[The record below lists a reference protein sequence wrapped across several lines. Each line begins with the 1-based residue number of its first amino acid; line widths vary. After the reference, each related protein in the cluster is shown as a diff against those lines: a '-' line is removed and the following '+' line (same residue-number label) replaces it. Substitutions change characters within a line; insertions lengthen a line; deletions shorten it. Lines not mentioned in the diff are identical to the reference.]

1 MTATD
6 DSALKNI
13 AAFLQKNK
21 GKRVF
26 VEHEVKIFLKSAGL
40 SCA

>member
-1 MTATD
+1 MIATD

-13 AAFLQKNK
+13 ASFLQKNK
-21 GKRVF
+21 GRRAF
-26 VEHEVKIFLKSAGL
+26 AEHEVKSVFKGHRT